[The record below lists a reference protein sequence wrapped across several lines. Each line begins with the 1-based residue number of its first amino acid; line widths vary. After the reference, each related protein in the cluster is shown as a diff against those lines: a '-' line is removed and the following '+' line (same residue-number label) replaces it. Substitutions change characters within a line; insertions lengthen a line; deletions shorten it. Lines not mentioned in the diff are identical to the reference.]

1 MSARSILS
9 EAIAALNFNRQ
20 RSILTTISLAWG
32 VACFVI
38 LYSYG
43 DGFQTALTVAFRA
56 VGQDLVVMFN
66 GQTSSQAGGERAG
79 RHIRL
84 EASDVDAIRD
94 SVPFVS
100 AISPEVIFRNVTV
113 VHQYRQ
119 ENMTIRGIAPSEY
132 AKIRNM
138 TMGSGRWLG
147 GDEDT
152 EKQQVVVLGAKAAAK
167 LFGEAPPE
175 NEKITLNG
183 MTFTVAGVL
192 KSKVQISNYN
202 TPDNDSLFIPYHTMG
217 LLRDIRY
224 PSDIVWMP
232 VNPTFRKDAV
242 SQVRATLA
250 RIHYFSPN
258 DDRAVEILVFNE
270 FMKQIDGMSIAL
282 RVLLGLIG
290 AMTLAIGGVGLTNI
304 MLVAVTQRTRE
315 IGVLKSLGATRGAI
329 LMQFLLEAMAIVT
342 LGGLLGVVIG
352 FVFTQGIGTLPFLGP
367 LFKDDSG
374 GGDIHLTISSFAVIT
389 STVVL
394 ELIGLISGLLP
405 AIKASRLDPIEA
417 LRYE

>member
-1 MSARSILS
+1 MNAKSILA
-9 EAIAALNFNRQ
+9 EAVAALNFNRQ
-20 RSILTTISLAWG
+20 RSILTTISLGWG

-43 DGFQTALTVAFRA
+43 DGFQTALTTAFQA

-66 GQTSSQAGGERAG
+66 GKTSAQAGGERAG
-79 RHIRL
+79 RAIRL
-84 EASDVDAIRD
+84 EVSDVDAVRD
-94 SVPFVS
+94 SVPFVG
-100 AISPEVIFRNVTV
+100 AISPEVMLHNSTV

-119 ENMTIRGIAPSEY
+119 ETMDIRGVTPGDY
-132 AKIRNM
+132 ARIRNM
-138 TMGSGRWLG
+138 TMGTGHWLG
-147 GDEDT
+147 GDEDAQ
-152 EKQQVVVLGAKAAAK
+152 KQQVVVLGAKAAAK

-175 NEKITLNG
+175 NEKITING
-183 MTFTVAGVL
+183 MTFTVSGVL

-202 TPDNDSLFIPYHTMG
+202 TPDNESLFIPYHTMG
-217 LLRDIRY
+217 LLHDIRY
-224 PSDIVWMP
+224 PSDIAWMP
-232 VNPTFRKDAV
+232 VSPLFRKDAV
-242 SQVRATLA
+242 TQVRATLA
-250 RIHYFSPN
+250 RLHYFSPN
-258 DDRAVEILVFNE
+258 DERAVEIIVFNE

-315 IGVLKSLGATRGAI
+315 IGILKSLGATRGAI

-342 LGGLLGVVIG
+342 LGGLLGVALG
-352 FVFTQGIGTLPFLGP
+352 LVFTQGIGTLPFLGP

-374 GGDIHLTISSFAVIT
+374 SGDIHLRISSFAVIT
-389 STVVL
+389 STFVL